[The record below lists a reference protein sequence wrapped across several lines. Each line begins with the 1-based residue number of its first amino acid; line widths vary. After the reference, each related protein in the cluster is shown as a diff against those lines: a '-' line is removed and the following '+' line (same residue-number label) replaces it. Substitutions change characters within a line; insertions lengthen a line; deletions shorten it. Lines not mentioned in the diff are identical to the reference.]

1 MGNLVASKGSAT
13 NEEATSSAICPACFD
28 LDYTRY
34 SAFPD
39 HVFLPGA
46 YLRARYKLTASDD
59 LQAAAVRGCPI
70 CDRLLQRAIDFFWNS
85 DLALDEPG
93 IQRRRTWTTVT
104 RPFTRVLCIAL
115 QPGSSLL
122 LFRVILYDDMPDR
135 TFVHAL
141 TVRDSVS
148 RIEFYREP
156 S

>member
-1 MGNLVASKGSAT
+1 MGNLVSSKGRAT
-13 NEEATSSAICPACFD
+13 TEEAISSAVCSACFD
-28 LDYTRY
+28 LDYARY
-34 SAFPD
+34 STFPD

-46 YLRARYKLTASDD
+46 SLRARYKLTTSDE
-59 LQAAAVRGCPI
+59 LQLAAARGCPI
-70 CDRLLQRAIDFFWNS
+70 CDRLLQRAIAFFWNS
-85 DLALDEPG
+85 ELALDEPG

-104 RPFTRVLCIAL
+104 RPFTRALCIAL

-122 LFRVILYDDMPDR
+122 LFRVVLYNDIPDR